1 MTVFKKLDLE
11 HHDLN
16 VLDDLKTGVSQ
27 DRRQQFFFKM
37 LPKTYSEYPFTLL
50 IKKYSVGTFSPKFV
64 KYFTI

>member
-37 LPKTYSEYPFTLL
+37 LPKTYSEYPF
-50 IKKYSVGTFSPKFV
+50 KTFSPKFV